1 MRETS
6 GYCVDAT
13 GTVTGGNPCSSGS
26 TPVVASCRA
35 SRSPHPYLFATFFCG
50 KSWHSRF
57 FYKFWQAGH
66 STPIFLQFFVEHFW
80 QAGYPTQ
87 ANYQVVLT
95 HDIAHRP
102 GGDLDA
108 KAELVRFLRMALD
121 KGYEFRTVDTY
132 LSD

>member
-1 MRETS
+1 MPQVPLR
-6 GYCVDAT
+6 GAT
-13 GTVTGGNPCSSGS
+13 HVLPAQPPWWQVAGQAGHPTPIFLQLFFAESLG
-26 TPVVASCRA
+26 TPV
-35 SRSPHPYLFATFFCG
+35 
-50 KSWHSRF
+50 F

-66 STPIFLQFFVEHFW
+66 STPNFLQFFVEHFW